1 MARGPIPGAAG
12 SERGKGLAESY
23 PISVIVPVHNAGADL
38 EKCLLA
44 LLTNSLGEAEIIV
57 VDDAST
63 DGCADRLN
71 ALVSKAGGRL
81 QVVRLDERSGP
92 AAARNRGFL
101 TARHKYLLF
110 LDSDV
115 ILPPFALDRIREAL
129 DLYSHRIDVGGVLG
143 MYSEEV
149 PWKDALTNFKN
160 LYTCF
165 LYRITETRS
174 PFLHTAIFCV
184 RSEVLEAAGG
194 FDAGLATAEDFH
206 LGVALGSR
214 GYRFII
220 DRKIRGVHLKRY
232 TLTGVLKEDWRR
244 IRDLSSIRLTPEER
258 RFSYRAHRPARL
270 LSLLL
275 PVPAVLLAVA
285 GIWVPA
291 AFPVALAALVV
302 FLVANAGFLR
312 YCWKVKGGVF
322 SLKAAFYLFL
332 EMVWAGF
339 VLPVSLLMPK
349 TLRRGQRQGGAE

>member
-1 MARGPIPGAAG
+1 
-12 SERGKGLAESY
+12 
-23 PISVIVPVHNAGADL
+23 
-38 EKCLLA
+38 
-44 LLTNSLGEAEIIV
+44 V

-63 DGCADRLN
+63 DGCADRL
-71 ALVSKAGGRL
+71 AAIISKSGGRL
-81 QVVRLDERSGP
+81 RVVRLEKQSGP
-92 AAARNRGFL
+92 AAARNQGFL
-101 TARHKYLLF
+101 QARHKYLFF

-115 ILPPFALDRIREAL
+115 ILPPFALDRMREAL

-184 RSEVLEAAGG
+184 RREVLEAAGG
-194 FDAGLATAEDFH
+194 FDADLATAEDFH

-232 TLTGVLKEDWRR
+232 TLAGVLKEDWRR

-258 RFSYRAHRPARL
+258 RFSYRAHRPTRL

-291 AFPVALAALVV
+291 AFLGALAALAV
-302 FLVANAGFLR
+302 FLVANSGFLR
-312 YCWKVKGGVF
+312 YCRRVKGWGF
-322 SLKAAFYLFL
+322 SVKAAFFLFV
-332 EMVWAGF
+332 EMAWAGI
-339 VLPVSLLMPK
+339 VLPFSFVAGPVK
-349 TLRRGQRQGGAE
+349 TGPAP